1 MRAKFPKKPYTIT
14 KSKWDEY
21 YRVQMSG
28 SMNMFGHHLIGYF
41 CQGDAYGQ
49 AKKHFEDEGNI
60 EDLVIE

>member
-14 KSKWDEY
+14 KSQWDEY